1 MTEMNLHFSLF
12 KMKFEIIVFSF
23 PNSVWI
29 LCYRNDLYKEEY
41 VIINKTTGEM
51 RTGKDIIDYE
61 EIQEIY
67 YTLVATDGELETP
80 INVSRNSCSL

>member
-1 MTEMNLHFSLF
+1 
-12 KMKFEIIVFSF
+12 
-23 PNSVWI
+23 
-29 LCYRNDLYKEEY
+29 
-41 VIINKTTGEM
+41 M